1 MLKSLFRLVKHSAI
15 YGVGHILSRF
25 IGFLLLPIHTNYI
38 LPDEYGVYVLGYAF
52 IPFAA
57 IFYSFGINSAQL
69 RFYINAEEKAEK
81 DRIFGTSFLATLF
94 ISTAFSLSLLIF
106 SDQVSGLVFGST
118 NHADLVR
125 LSAGILTFDALSL
138 LLFNILRAEE
148 KSVQF
153 IVYSTVNI
161 LLNITLNIILIV
173 GLNKGIDGI
182 FTANLVASVVTCLI
196 LAFTNISA
204 FKTTFSRQ
212 TLAEL
217 FNFGLPIIPST
228 LAMIILTVIDRFIIK
243 KILGNE
249 AVGIYGAG
257 YKLGMFMSLLVTGFR
272 YAWFPFSLSTASED
286 DAKEIFAKVLTY
298 FIFICTAV
306 FLAISLF
313 IPEIIR
319 FKIFGLTLFG
329 EEYWTSASIVPLI
342 LASYI
347 FYGIYLNFQIGV
359 YLNNKTTY
367 LMLSGGAGAILNV
380 ALNYILIPRMGIMGA
395 AYATLVS
402 YVFMAFLFY
411 AMAKH
416 LYPVKYEWWRII
428 KVMVTGFL
436 LFVMGTL
443 SYAELSLLHR
453 TGIFIAY
460 FPVLYFIG
468 FFDKREISVLAN
480 YIRRHTWQN

>member
-1 MLKSLFRLVKHSAI
+1 M
-15 YGVGHILSRF
+15 GHILSRF

-69 RFYINAEEKAEK
+69 RYYINAADTAEK
-81 DRIFGTSFLATLF
+81 DRIFGTAFLATLF
-94 ISTAFSLSLLIF
+94 ISMAFSLLLFIF
-106 SDQVSGLVFGST
+106 SDQVSGLVFGFA
-118 NHADLVR
+118 NYAHLIR
-125 LSAGILTFDALSL
+125 ISAGILTFDALSL
-138 LLFNILRAEE
+138 LLFNVLRAEE
-148 KSVQF
+148 RSMQF

-161 LLNITLNIILIV
+161 VLNITLNIIFIV

-182 FTANLVASVVTCLI
+182 FAANLASSAVTCLI
-196 LAFTNISA
+196 LVFANIKAFGM
-204 FKTTFSRQ
+204 TFSRQ
-212 TLAEL
+212 TLSEL
-217 FNFGLPIIPST
+217 FRFGLPVIPST

-243 KILGNE
+243 RILGSE
-249 AVGIYGAG
+249 ALGIYGAG

-286 DAKEIFAKVLTY
+286 DAKQIFAKVLTY
-298 FIFICTAV
+298 FAFICTAV

-329 EEYWTSASIVPLI
+329 EEYWTSASIVPMI

-359 YLNNKTTY
+359 YLNNKTVY
-367 LMLSGGAGAILNV
+367 LMLSGGAGAILNI
-380 ALNYILIPRMGIMGA
+380 ALNYLLIPRIGIMGA
-395 AYATLVS
+395 AYATLAS
-402 YVFMAFLFY
+402 YIFMAFLFY

-416 LYPVKYEWWRII
+416 LYPVQYEWWRII

-443 SYAELSLLHR
+443 SYTELSLIQR
-453 TGIFIAY
+453 AGIFIAY

-468 FFDKREISVLAN
+468 FFEKREISVLMN
-480 YIRRHTWQN
+480 FIKRHSWQN